1 MHLCGEM
8 CFCCPLDWAQD
19 QDKPHD
25 RDRDQSSDVRAVS
38 HSCDVKERKKTFPGL
53 LTGCK
58 WLLAGGR
65 NIDSWS
71 KSTKMQSSAI
81 AQVPTQSS
89 HDSFGFLDFSVY
101 NDWFGFFRFLCIN
114 DLFGFLC
121 NDLIELFLD
130 FSVMIDLEVLDFSVM
145 IDLDVLDFSEIIDPG
160 FVSVDILLLCQ
171 NIKIPDKLRITSE
184 ENIDN

>member
-1 MHLCGEM
+1 MID
-8 CFCCPLDWAQD
+8 LD
-19 QDKPHD
+19 
-25 RDRDQSSDVRAVS
+25 
-38 HSCDVKERKKTFPGL
+38 
-53 LTGCK
+53 
-58 WLLAGGR
+58 
-65 NIDSWS
+65 
-71 KSTKMQSSAI
+71 
-81 AQVPTQSS
+81 
-89 HDSFGFLDFSVY
+89 
-101 NDWFGFFRFLCIN
+101 FFRFLCIN

-171 NIKIPDKLRITSE
+171 NIKIPDKLQITSE

>member
-1 MHLCGEM
+1 MID
-8 CFCCPLDWAQD
+8 LD
-19 QDKPHD
+19 
-25 RDRDQSSDVRAVS
+25 
-38 HSCDVKERKKTFPGL
+38 
-53 LTGCK
+53 
-58 WLLAGGR
+58 
-65 NIDSWS
+65 
-71 KSTKMQSSAI
+71 
-81 AQVPTQSS
+81 
-89 HDSFGFLDFSVY
+89 
-101 NDWFGFFRFLCIN
+101 FFRFLCIN

-171 NIKIPDKLRITSE
+171 NITIPDKLQITSE